1 MDEPKPE
8 ANPSRA
14 KSRGPKWPIWVG
26 LFVLVGSILT
36 AWSAFYVSFWG

>member
-1 MDEPKPE
+1 MDETKHTHKP
-8 ANPSRA
+8 R
-14 KSRGPKWPIWVG
+14 WPIWVG